1 MEQSQI
7 REKKKP
13 EPISIPD
20 GTRIVVSSSLATP
33 DVKNT
38 LPTPDAMRLYNQN
51 LEGAEHPLVPR
62 IISSLAANSS
72 EVKREP
78 ETDHP
83 EIPVTQEIHA
93 IANEGPMIS
102 SNDFL
107 ASSNKSTINPMVGQH
122 MGSVLISDSSNYAL
136 ETFKNKMK
144 VMPEHSGAVI
154 GQLPSE
160 PIDMGAQ
167 VEAKLERKRERNR
180 AAATKCRQRKIH
192 KIQTLESHVQ
202 ELTRKNEDLK
212 SKRYELKE
220 QLKQLEMKINE
231 NPQLRSV
238 AANFL

>member
-1 MEQSQI
+1 LSDFVKE
-7 REKKKP
+7 EKND
-13 EPISIPD
+13 E
-20 GTRIVVSSSLATP
+20 
-33 DVKNT
+33 NF
-38 LPTPDAMRLYNQN
+38 
-51 LEGAEHPLVPR
+51 
-62 IISSLAANSS
+62 SLAANSS

-83 EIPVTQEIHA
+83 EVTQNHQEMHA
-93 IANEGPMIS
+93 ISNEGPMIS

-107 ASSNKSTINPMVGQH
+107 ASPNKNSINPMVGQH
-122 MGSVLISDSSNYAL
+122 LGSVLISETSNYTL
-136 ETFKNKMK
+136 ETFKNKLK
-144 VMPEHSGAVI
+144 VMPEHSGGVI
-154 GQLPSE
+154 GQLPTD

-192 KIQTLESHVQ
+192 KIQTLETHVQ
-202 ELTRKNEDLK
+202 ELTRKNEELK

-238 AANFL
+238 NFL

>member
-1 MEQSQI
+1 MEQSQF

-51 LEGAEHPLVPR
+51 LEEAEHPLVPR

-78 ETDHP
+78 ETDHQ
-83 EIPVTQEIHA
+83 EVTQNHQEMHA
-93 IANEGPMIS
+93 ISNEGPMIS

-107 ASSNKSTINPMVGQH
+107 ASSNKNSINPMIRHH
-122 MGSVLISDSSNYAL
+122 M
-136 ETFKNKMK
+136 

-154 GQLPSE
+154 GQLPTE
-160 PIDMGAQ
+160 PIDMGVQ

-192 KIQTLESHVQ
+192 KIQTLEGHVQ

-231 NPQLRSV
+231 NPQLREQ
-238 AANFL
+238 FLTHDMHIHRSISG

>member
-122 MGSVLISDSSNYAL
+122 M
-136 ETFKNKMK
+136 

-160 PIDMGAQ
+160 PIDMASQ

-231 NPQLRSV
+231 NPQLREQFVLTHDMHIHRS
-238 AANFL
+238 